1 MSGPPISLSGITV
14 LYGPKPAAA
23 WPRVQAMA
31 REGAS
36 IAAIRTAT
44 GHVPG
49 LLDATLDLPAGSLCV
64 VMGLSGSGKST
75 LLRCINR
82 LVTPFAGRVQVGEVD
97 VTALDVA
104 ALRAFR
110 RTSAAMVFQ
119 HFGLLPR
126 RSALEN
132 VAFPLRIAG
141 KPPAAAHD
149 AARAVLARLGL
160 DAVAGEPVEA
170 LSAGMK
176 QRVGLAR
183 ALVTDAPVL
192 LMDEPFGALDPITRR
207 AVQDELK
214 GLQRDL
220 RKTVVVITH
229 DPHEALRLADFIAV
243 VREGRVVQC
252 GAPDALMRAPAD
264 DHVAALLAAAQ
275 T

>member
-1 MSGPPISLSGITV
+1 MSGPPISLTGITV

-31 REGAS
+31 RDGAG

-49 LLDATLDLPAGSLCV
+49 LLDVTLDLPAGSLCV

-97 VTALDVA
+97 VTALDAA

-126 RSALEN
+126 RSAVEN

-141 KPPAAAHD
+141 KPPAAAHA

-243 VREGRVVQC
+243 VREGRVVQS

>member
-1 MSGPPISLSGITV
+1 MSGPPITLSGVTV
-14 LYGPKPAAA
+14 LYGPKPAAV

-31 REGAS
+31 GEGAS

-49 LLDATLDLPAGSLCV
+49 LLDVTLDIPAGGLCV

-82 LVTPFAGRVQVGEVD
+82 LVTPFAGRVRVGEVD
-97 VTALDVA
+97 VTALDA
-104 ALRAFR
+104 AGLRAFR

-126 RSALEN
+126 RTALEN

-141 KPPAAAHD
+141 KPLD
-149 AARAVLARLGL
+149 AARAALARLGL
-160 DAVAGEPVEA
+160 DAVADEPVEA

-214 GLQRDL
+214 GLQREL

-243 VREGRVVQC
+243 VREGRVVQS
-252 GAPDALMRAPAD
+252 GAPEELLRAPAD